1 MINEIL
7 EVFRSAGNWH
17 FEASKALWIKYLES
31 LDKEDLDTLVNIIQ
45 IIDTKRVDLCRL
57 SGYINMARLGKLP
70 NFESLGLNRND
81 PRLYDTT
88 WEQY

>member
-17 FEASKALWIKYLES
+17 FEASKTLWVNYLKN
-31 LDKEDLDTLVNIIQ
+31 LDEEELNTLVNIIQ

-57 SGYINMARLGKLP
+57 SGYINMARLEKLP